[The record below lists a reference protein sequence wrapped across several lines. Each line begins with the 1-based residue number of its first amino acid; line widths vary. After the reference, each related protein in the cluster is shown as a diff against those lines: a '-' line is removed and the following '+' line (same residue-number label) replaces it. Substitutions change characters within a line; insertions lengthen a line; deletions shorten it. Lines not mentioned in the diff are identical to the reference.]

1 MLKKRNVRLLLNTG
15 RAVREMEKLPKEF
28 LDLADMIASSRGAR
42 IEADHHV
49 RMWKLDPASTAAGM
63 KSFEDHAIVCRWVGT
78 GGQCCLTRQDAQV
91 SDLFF
96 RLYRMRP
103 QVQAWQG

>member
-1 MLKKRNVRLLLNTG
+1 
-15 RAVREMEKLPKEF
+15 
-28 LDLADMIASSRGAR
+28 
-42 IEADHHV
+42 
-49 RMWKLDPASTAAGM
+49 M

-96 RLYRMRP
+96 
-103 QVQAWQG
+103 